1 MVVGGRRGD
10 YAAGSFCSSR
20 SDGQLPDHIEMW
32 PRRRIPL
39 LAAAGLGR
47 PVGTAVRDAAL
58 RSVVFTVGAF
68 PALTSLTLRFA
79 RG

>member
-1 MVVGGRRGD
+1 MPP
-10 YAAGSFCSSR
+10 AASAV
-20 SDGQLPDHIEMW
+20 
-32 PRRRIPL
+32 
-39 LAAAGLGR
+39 AAATDSFRITSKCGPAAASPFLRPRGWGR